1 MMARQAGRIYIGDN
15 RMEIQ
20 GKERDRRKVKEYKRK
35 TLEKKK
41 ESQEPDNVWGGERKG
56 LNRLEKK
63 GEIR

>member
-41 ESQEPDNVWGGERKG
+41 SLRNLITYGEAK
-56 LNRLEKK
+56 EKA
-63 GEIR
+63 